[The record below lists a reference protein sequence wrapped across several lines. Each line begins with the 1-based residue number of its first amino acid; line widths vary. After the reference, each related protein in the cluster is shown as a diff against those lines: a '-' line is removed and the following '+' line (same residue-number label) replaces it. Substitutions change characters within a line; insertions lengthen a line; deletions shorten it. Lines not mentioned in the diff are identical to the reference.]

1 MAERFTLLES
11 ALQLATA
18 QGAWIPVGTLT
29 MLQVVV
35 DIVSEQGTLSDF
47 DVWLESSVDG
57 GATARPLVADS
68 GDDNGTAFSDR
79 INIVNNYPDGGGAR
93 KAHGI
98 YKHLACD
105 KIRVAW
111 LLAGSSTPGVTF
123 GVKAGG
129 K

>member
-18 QGAWIPVGTLT
+18 QGGEIQAATVT
-29 MLQVVV
+29 MLQVAV
-35 DIVSEQGTLSDF
+35 DITSLQGTISDF
-47 DVWLESSVDG
+47 DVWLEGSVDG
-57 GATARPLVADS
+57 GATYRPLVADR
-68 GDDNGTAFSDR
+68 GEDAGTAFSDR
-79 INIVNNYPDGGGAR
+79 INIVNNFTTGTR
-93 KAHGI
+93 KSSAV